1 MMLINSQTIRS
12 YYIFATELIQKA
24 NSQMLF
30 IIHDAFQSIYSWSSF
45 SSPDNP
51 NAVLDTHHYEG
62 SSLIEKILIVVFG
75 NTFELQAQ
83 ISDVCN
89 FGTSLAG
96 IERSIFTVVGE
107 FSGAQT
113 DCGLL

>member
-1 MMLINSQTIRS
+1 MRQTIKN
-12 YYIFATELIQKA
+12 YYNFGIGVIQKA

-30 IIHDAFQSIYSWSSF
+30 IIHDAFQSIYYWTSYG
-45 SSPDNP
+45 NA

-62 SSLIEKILIVVFG
+62 LNSIRHILIAVFG
-75 NTFELQAQ
+75 STFELQAQ
-83 ISDVCN
+83 ISDVCG

-96 IERSIFTVVGE
+96 IEGSIITVVGE

-113 DCGLL
+113 DCTYR